1 MDNCPLIA
9 RSLPADCPQIALIF
23 TYGAFGPAFNADYMT
38 DEIGNSDDYVSQAMN
53 EVASML
59 SISAG
64 KQVSVAMTI
73 EKLGADVSR

>member
-1 MDNCPLIA
+1 
-9 RSLPADCPQIALIF
+9 
-23 TYGAFGPAFNADYMT
+23 MT
-38 DEIGNSDDYVSQAMN
+38 DDIGDSDDYVSQAMN